1 MAGKH
6 GRAIFRAGEL
16 IDLVKHF
23 KFCSLAYLFCHHNSD
38 GRTFKHMTA
47 LMLLE
52 TGKRK
57 NTCYQLCCHYMVK
70 PDEDKN
76 GRLKLSPL
84 GADSNETLRA
94 TTAQTLKA
102 QDPGCKSLY

>member
-16 IDLVKHF
+16 RDLHKHL
-23 KFCSLAYLFCHHNSD
+23 KFCFLAYLFHYHNSD
-38 GRTFKHMTA
+38 GRTFKHRTA

-52 TGKRK
+52 IGKRK
-57 NTCYQLCCHYMVK
+57 NTCYQLSCHHMVK

-76 GRLKLSPL
+76 GRTKLSPL
-84 GADSNETLRA
+84 GVDSNKTLRA

-102 QDPGCKSLY
+102 QRPGWKSLS